1 MARRRAGGFGAVA
14 LGLMVLAGSLR
25 PLPARA
31 QLVLPGGFD
40 GPMAELLDDGLQQ
53 QQQLQQQLQQQRCN
67 TGRFLGGLAGGG
79 IGYASSRGDGR
90 SWAVP
95 LGVLVGLQL
104 GCNAAGSGRVGFW

>member
-1 MARRRAGGFGAVA
+1 MVARRRAGGFGAVA

-31 QLVLPGGFD
+31 QLFLPGGSD

-53 QQQLQQQLQQQRCN
+53 QQLQQQRCN
-67 TGRFLGGLAGGG
+67 TGRLLGGLAGGG

-95 LGVLVGLQL
+95 LGMLLGSQL